1 MNVTITPEYM
11 LIAVILLL
19 MGLQIRQHI
28 HLEKA
33 KKDIGKLWEQMSI
46 FNTMVAMKLLESQ
59 KELDKLKENK
69 KD

>member
-1 MNVTITPEYM
+1 MNITITPDYVLM
-11 LIAVILLL
+11 AVILLL

-28 HLEKA
+28 YLEKV
-33 KKDIGKLWEQMSI
+33 KKDINKLWEQISV